1 MHPIFTGRET
11 KFPKP
16 LLHFQSQAHLLK
28 TSCVPGALPAVVGI
42 DLRSPWG
49 AVGARSLC
57 RAGHGTEERVITLG
71 WGESGGRT
79 AVRKAF
85 RECQSGL

>member
-1 MHPIFTGRET
+1 MRPIFTGRET

-28 TSCVPGALPAVVGI
+28 TSCVPGALPAVVGV

-49 AVGARSLC
+49 AVGDRRLC
-57 RAGHGTEERVITLG
+57 KG
-71 WGESGGRT
+71 WIWHRGESNYPGLGG
-79 AVRKAF
+79 VR
-85 RECQSGL
+85 RQNCS